1 MTVAAPRMDPPPAA
15 RLTIAEW
22 AALPED
28 EPGELV
34 GDQLAE
40 EEVADRDHEDVVAWL
55 LLALGT
61 WIRARGGRIYASD
74 GKYAVAPGVGRK
86 ADVSAFLPGTPLP
99 PRHGPWTTPPDI
111 MIEVVSPT
119 PRDGRRDRVEKL
131 GEYAAFGVRWY
142 WIVDPQ
148 LRTFE
153 IHELGRDGRYVDA
166 LAVARGVVQ
175 IPGCDGLSLDLDAL
189 WRELD

>member
-1 MTVAAPRMDPPPAA
+1 MDRPAPR
-15 RLTIAEW
+15 LTLAEW

-28 EPGELV
+28 EPGELH
-34 GDQLAE
+34 DEHLTE
-40 EEVADRDHEDVVAWL
+40 EEGADRDHEDVVAWL
-55 LLALGT
+55 ILALGG

-86 ADVSAFLPGTPLP
+86 ADVSAFFPGTNLP

-111 MIEVVSPT
+111 MVEVVSPT

-131 GEYAAFGVRWY
+131 GEYAAFGVRFY

-153 IHELGRDGRYVDA
+153 VHELDPRRKAASAAAG
-166 LAVARGVVQ
+166 
-175 IPGCDGLSLDLDAL
+175 GLSEDGWLPNYGNIACSRSVL
-189 WRELD
+189 WG